1 MLVSLFGLLL
11 LAGTIFAL
19 SRVVDQSEEHIAEIK
34 SIHVAGTRGSD
45 NKLKESEANRA
56 LRIEVIRS
64 LDAERLSADYYE
76 LTDDSL
82 SCLENMKRLKDLS
95 LGFTRVSDRG
105 IEHIARLPLVKLNL
119 IETRITD
126 RGLSGIARIKSLAV
140 LSVASTGV
148 TDRGMIY
155 LKDLENLRDL
165 NLSNTRI
172 TDRGIATLA
181 PGLENLSTL
190 NIGNTFVTKNCLP
203 GLASMRGLQGLII
216 DGTEIRGGDL
226 EDYLAGKIDL
236 LTLYMENCHV
246 TDSDIK
252 AIVRSFPRLKH
263 LNISGT
269 GVGEEGIKSLE
280 QLPSLKLLIIRRM
293 PGIPG
298 RALDRLRKRNPD
310 LSIDQGLVNLD
321 NIFK

>member
-11 LAGTIFAL
+11 LACTIFAL
-19 SRVVDQSEEHIAEIK
+19 ARVVDQSEEHIAEIK

-45 NKLKESEANRA
+45 NKLKESEASRA
-56 LRIEVIRS
+56 LRIEVNRS

-95 LGFTRVSDRG
+95 LGFTRISDRG

-126 RGLSGIARIKSLAV
+126 RGLSGIARIRSLAV

-181 PGLENLSTL
+181 PALKNLTSL
-190 NIGNTFVTKNCLP
+190 NIGNTFVSKNCLP
-203 GLASMRGLQGLII
+203 CLASMRGLESLII
-216 DGTEIRGGDL
+216 DGTEIKGGDL
-226 EDYLAGKIDL
+226 DCLAGKIDL
-236 LTLYMENCHV
+236 LTLYMENCNV

-252 AIVRSFPRLKH
+252 AIVRSFPGLKH

-280 QLPSLKLLIIRRM
+280 QLPTLKLLIIRRM
-293 PGIPG
+293 PAIPG
-298 RALDRLRKRNPD
+298 RALDRLRKRNPA

-321 NIFK
+321 NILK